1 MSTIADSLYF
11 KLRGKVGVAL
21 FAPVCI
27 ALQFSKPIIPGD
39 SVLRQLAEVCGWVFF
54 MTYISSRLWATLYVG
69 GRKDSELQTAGP
81 YSVTRNPLYFG
92 TFCFVTS
99 LVFFFQSLT
108 LLVLV
113 LVGFLFY
120 AHLVIKAEE
129 KLLLERFG
137 ANFEKYCQETPR
149 FLPSFSRF
157 HSPPAVLVNLR
168 DLKSEAK
175 RLWTALLLPLAVI
188 IFLHFRYQEWWPH
201 FFKLP

>member
-1 MSTIADSLYF
+1 MSTIADSLFF
-11 KLRGKVGVAL
+11 KLRGKVGVVL

-27 ALQFSKPIIPGD
+27 ALLFSSPVIPGD
-39 SVLRQLAEVCGWVFF
+39 SVFRQLAEVCGWIFF
-54 MTYISSRLWATLYVG
+54 MTYVSSRLWATLYVG

-108 LLVLV
+108 LLAVVL
-113 LVGFLFY
+113 LGLLFY
-120 AHLVIKAEE
+120 AQFVIKAEE

-137 ANFEKYCQETPR
+137 AAFEQYCKDTPR
-149 FLPSFSRF
+149 FLPSFSHF
-157 HSPPAVLVNLR
+157 HSPPAIVVNLR

-188 IFLHFRYQEWWPH
+188 ILLHFRYQEWWPH
-201 FFKLP
+201 LFKLP